1 MTAFLTVCVIGLLAG
16 SGLLLLRLRRQSAS
30 LNDALERLQ
39 KLGGDV
45 SEPQSDPYMVL
56 TIRVLDPMGVAKRE
70 SRSARIVA
78 DHLPNMV
85 CRRVYQQVMR
95 EVGAEL
101 AERGVEAEMKVEY
114 R

>member
-1 MTAFLTVCVIGLLAG
+1 MTVFLALCVIGLLIAAIV
-16 SGLLLLRLRRQSAS
+16 LYRQLKRQGEMLESALSRIES
-30 LNDALERLQ
+30 LN
-39 KLGGDV
+39 GGRRNE
-45 SEPQSDPYMVL
+45 EPQMVL
-56 TIRVLDPMGVAKRE
+56 TVRVLDPIAVAKRE